1 MKTPKEERRLAE
13 ARKIGDTEKNLL
25 KTVIFLTFPRIIIA
39 EAFSAPMSKGP
50 VDNDFLNL
58 IYDNQR
64 VIFKICH
71 MYCTHS
77 EDREDLAQEIIYQLW
92 RSGSSFKDEYKFST
106 WMYRVALN
114 VAISFYRKRLTMPVV
129 AFEEDHLDIGE
140 LQTEGEELEENIIR
154 LQKFIAGLKELDR
167 AIMLLYLEEKTYK
180 EIAEIVG
187 ISETNAATKI
197 SRIKDILKQKFSDE
211 KND

>member
-1 MKTPKEERRLAE
+1 
-13 ARKIGDTEKNLL
+13 
-25 KTVIFLTFPRIIIA
+25 
-39 EAFSAPMSKGP
+39 MSKAP
-50 VDNDFLNL
+50 VNNDFLNL

-71 MYCTHS
+71 VYCTHS

-92 RSGSSFKDEYKFST
+92 RSGSSFKEEYKFST

-114 VAISFYRKRLTMPVV
+114 VAISFYRRRLTMPVV
-129 AFEEDHLDIGE
+129 AFEENHLDIGE
-140 LQTEGEELEENIIR
+140 LQTGGEELEENIIR

-187 ISETNAATKI
+187 ISESNAATKI

>member
-1 MKTPKEERRLAE
+1 MKTPKEDGRLAE
-13 ARKIGDTEKNLL
+13 ALKIGGVEKKWLN
-25 KTVIFLTFPRIIIA
+25 TVIFLTFPRIIVT
-39 EAFSAPMSKGP
+39 EAFSASMSNEP
-50 VDNDFLNL
+50 VNTDFLKL
-58 IYDNQR
+58 INDNQR
-64 VIFKICH
+64 VIFKVCH
-71 MYCTHS
+71 VYCTNS
-77 EDREDLAQEIIYQLW
+77 ADREDLAQEIIYQLW
-92 RSGSSFKDEYKFST
+92 RSGGSFKKEYKFST

-114 VAISFYRKRLTMPVV
+114 VAISFYRKKLTMPVV
-129 AFEEDHLDIGE
+129 AFQEEHSDIGE
-140 LQTEGEELEENIIR
+140 MEPERGVLEENIVR

-180 EIAEIVG
+180 EIAEIAG